1 MGNVTLV
8 AHLKACAEA
17 AKNFAAGLAGEVAT
31 TCSDALEEIDS
42 TKQDKITG
50 QEGQIVGFA
59 ADGTPIAVDNSSDY
73 GTWG

>member
-42 TKQDKITG
+42 KIRLPDKKDKLLDLRLM
-50 QEGQIVGFA
+50 EHLK
-59 ADGTPIAVDNSSDY
+59 P
-73 GTWG
+73 